1 LFLFLKKRKI
11 CAMKDEKEAAGKAE
25 EKEEPQPSTSTASQD
40 GGEAGG
46 KDKLFEVRQ
55 REGSQGNQGKI
66 DEITDN
72 PSF

>member
-1 LFLFLKKRKI
+1 
-11 CAMKDEKEAAGKAE
+11 MKDEKEAAGKAE

-46 KDKLFEVRQ
+46 KDKLFEVRHS
-55 REGSQGNQGKI
+55 EDSEGNQLNI
-66 DEITDN
+66 DEIANN